1 MPSIKAYLDL
11 CRVSNLPTVWT
22 NVLAASVLAGGQFM
36 TAPYLLLALALSFFY
51 VAGMSLN
58 DVCDVEHDRAKRP
71 ARPIPSGR
79 VSMRAATV
87 LTLALFTCGF
97 LLLAVAP
104 HASGLIAGVL
114 LLLTIVAYDF
124 RHKNQPFSIVLM
136 AACRLLVFIVTA
148 LALTDSLPPPVL
160 IAGAI
165 QFLYVI
171 SISLVARGESR
182 RSSPYPFPVIPAMLA
197 GIALLDGILL
207 ALLASPVW
215 LIAGVMGAGLTWA
228 GQRYVRGD

>member
-1 MPSIKAYLDL
+1 MSSIKAYLDL

-36 TAPYLLLALALSFFY
+36 PAPYLLLALALSFFY

-58 DVCDVEHDRAKRP
+58 DVCDVEHDRAKRS

-79 VSMRAATV
+79 VSMRAATI
-87 LTLALFTCGF
+87 LTLVLFACGF
-97 LLLAVAP
+97 LLLAAAP
-104 HASGLIAGVL
+104 HASGLMAGVL

-124 RHKNQPFSIVLM
+124 RHKNQPFSVVLM
-136 AACRLLVFIVTA
+136 AACRLLVFVVTA
-148 LALTDSLPPPVL
+148 LALTDTLPLPVL
-160 IAGAI
+160 IAGGI
-165 QFLYVI
+165 QFIYVI

-182 RSSPYPFPVIPAMLA
+182 RSTPYPFPVVPAMLA

-207 ALLASPVW
+207 ALLASPAW
-215 LIAGVMGAGLTWA
+215 LLAGVLGAALTWA